1 MKPARL
7 VMGLLVGT
15 TLLPSAATCAQEM
28 TKVLEVRRINLNL
41 KGTPFRRALEQVFLP
56 GGLRVKLEADVP
68 MLPVTLTL
76 KEVDQDTAFR
86 LVMRQAK
93 KQVRDL
99 QYEATDEGYRIFLGA
114 PPEEKV
120 TPYPLTPQPNLPEP
134 LAPPTPD
141 FPVIQNREVE
151 PLVAALLQQR
161 ESGSPVFPPPKESE
175 DGSTPSNA
183 EFFPSADELA
193 PGSGDLSGFGL
204 GPNGFGGSGFGGTG
218 YGSYGSYGPG
228 SYGYGSY
235 GLGGNGFGNFS
246 GYGGFGGGLRG
257 VLGPQLPRG
266 ADPYSSPLA
275 GGLSVSDQIS
285 QRLYEDKRPR
295 RPYFYDHQPQWIL
308 ERRTHY
314 WGNGGG
320 RGRGGGGGARRGGR
334 RPSPG
339 GNDGPT
345 GGGYLPR

>member
-7 VMGLLVGT
+7 VIGLLVGT
-15 TLLPSAATCAQEM
+15 TLLPSAAVRAQE
-28 TKVLEVRRINLNL
+28 TREVPEVRRINLNL

-68 MLPVTLTL
+68 GLPVTLTL

-93 KQVRDL
+93 KQVKDL

-114 PPEEKV
+114 PLEEQV
-120 TPYPLTPQPNLPEP
+120 TPYPLTPQPKLPQP

-151 PLVAALLQQR
+151 PLVASLLQQGNN
-161 ESGSPVFPPPKESE
+161 GSPVFPPPKESE
-175 DGSTPSNA
+175 DGSISTAA

-193 PGSGDLSGFGL
+193 PGNSDFSGFGL
-204 GPNGFGGSGFGGTG
+204 GNNGFGGSGFGGTG
-218 YGSYGSYGPG
+218 YGSYGPG

-257 VLGPQLPRG
+257 VIGPQIPRV

-285 QRLYEDKRPR
+285 QRLYEDKKPR

-320 RGRGGGGGARRGGR
+320 RSRGGGGGK
-334 RPSPG
+334 RPSSR
-339 GNDGPT
+339 GNNGPT
-345 GGGYLPR
+345 GGGYVPR

>member
-7 VMGLLVGT
+7 VIGLLVGT
-15 TLLPSAATCAQEM
+15 TLLPSAAIRAQEI
-28 TKVLEVRRINLNL
+28 TEVPEIRRINLNL
-41 KGTPFRRALEQVFLP
+41 KGTPFRKALEQVFLP

-93 KQVRDL
+93 KQVKDL
-99 QYEATDEGYRIFLGA
+99 QYEATDEGYRIFQGA
-114 PPEEKV
+114 PAEEKV
-120 TPYPLTPQPNLPEP
+120 TPYPLTPQPKLPQP
-134 LAPPTPD
+134 LAPPTTD

-151 PLVAALLQQR
+151 PSAATLLQG

-175 DGSTPSNA
+175 DGSTSSTA
-183 EFFPSADELA
+183 EFFPSGDELA
-193 PGSGDLSGFGL
+193 PGNSDLSGFGL
-204 GPNGFGGSGFGGTG
+204 GPNGSGGSGFGGTG
-218 YGSYGSYGPG
+218 YGSYGPG
-228 SYGYGSY
+228 NYGYGSY

-246 GYGGFGGGLRG
+246 GYGGFGGGVRG

-266 ADPYSSPLA
+266 ADPYNSPLA

-285 QRLYEDKRPR
+285 QRLYEDKKPR

-308 ERRTHY
+308 ERRTHF
-314 WGNGGG
+314 WGNGG
-320 RGRGGGGGARRGGR
+320 RRARMGGGASRGGR
-334 RPSPG
+334 RPSVG